1 MFYRNF
7 KKEFKQIV
15 PCLFVKISAHRD
27 LKNPKNL
34 LNSFNQRNNKNGVDD
49 ALIRIGGEKT
59 MQETTLIQP
68 NNENVMIS
76 IETDM
81 NNIHDANLKYM
92 HNKNENEN
100 GNKIIKTDEENR
112 INDNNLMVIKGCD
125 EITSEHS
132 ERTSSRTNDTSI
144 S

>member
-1 MFYRNF
+1 M
-7 KKEFKQIV
+7 

-34 LNSFNQRNNKNGVDD
+34 LSSFNQRNNKNGVEET
-49 ALIRIGGEKT
+49 LIRNGEKT

-68 NNENVMIS
+68 NNAMIS
-76 IETDM
+76 IETDINHM
-81 NNIHDANLKYM
+81 YDVNQQ
-92 HNKNENEN
+92 KNEKDN
-100 GNKIIKTDEENR
+100 GNHSSKEVQ
-112 INDNNLMVIKGCD
+112 INDNNLMVIKSCD

>member
-1 MFYRNF
+1 M
-7 KKEFKQIV
+7 
-15 PCLFVKISAHRD
+15 PCLFVKISSHRD

-34 LNSFNQRNNKNGVDD
+34 LSSFNQRNNKNGEET
-49 ALIRIGGEKT
+49 LIRNGEKT
-59 MQETTLIQP
+59 MQQETTLMQP
-68 NNENVMIS
+68 NNDNAMIS

-81 NNIHDANLKYM
+81 NNIFDGN
-92 HNKNENEN
+92 NQQNNEKEN
-100 GNKIIKTDEENR
+100 SNHSSKEVQ
-112 INDNNLMVIKGCD
+112 INDNNLMVIKSCD

>member
-1 MFYRNF
+1 MKFVFFLICSNF

-34 LNSFNQRNNKNGVDD
+34 LSSFNQRNNKNGGEET
-49 ALIRIGGEKT
+49 LIRNGEKT

-68 NNENVMIS
+68 NNDNVMIS

-81 NNIHDANLKYM
+81 NNIYDAN
-92 HNKNENEN
+92 NQRKNEKEN
-100 GNKIIKTDEENR
+100 GNHSTNEVQ
-112 INDNNLMVIKGCD
+112 INDNNLMVIKSCD

>member
-1 MFYRNF
+1 M
-7 KKEFKQIV
+7 
-15 PCLFVKISAHRD
+15 LS
-27 LKNPKNL
+27 
-34 LNSFNQRNNKNGVDD
+34 SFNQRNNKNGVEET
-49 ALIRIGGEKT
+49 LIRNGEKT

-68 NNENVMIS
+68 NNENAMIS

-81 NNIHDANLKYM
+81 NKRYDVNQQ
-92 HNKNENEN
+92 KNEKDN
-100 GNKIIKTDEENR
+100 GSKEVQ
-112 INDNNLMVIKGCD
+112 INDNNLMVIKSYD

>member
-1 MFYRNF
+1 M
-7 KKEFKQIV
+7 
-15 PCLFVKISAHRD
+15 KISTHRD

-34 LNSFNQRNNKNGVDD
+34 LNSFNHRNNNRNGHEETIVLRNGD
-49 ALIRIGGEKT
+49 KT

-68 NNENVMIS
+68 NNDNVMIS
-76 IETDM
+76 IETEI
-81 NNIHDANLKYM
+81 NNIHDGGGCGN
-92 HNKNENEN
+92 NENEDKN
-100 GNKIIKTDEENR
+100 EHQ

>member
-1 MFYRNF
+1 LCPSHPICSNF

-15 PCLFVKISAHRD
+15 PCLFFKISARRD
-27 LKNPKNL
+27 LKNPKYFL
-34 LNSFNQRNNKNGVDD
+34 SSLNNRNNRND
-49 ALIRIGGEKT
+49 ADETLIRNGEKT
-59 MQETTLIQP
+59 MAETTLMQP
-68 NNENVMIS
+68 HNDNVMIS

-81 NNIHDANLKYM
+81 NNVHRASNHH
-92 HNKNENEN
+92 HNNENEN
-100 GNKIIKTDEENR
+100 GNNGYKDVQ

-132 ERTSSRTNDTSI
+132 ERTSSRTNETSI